1 MLTELKFHK
10 TLEKIQGT
18 PRTKGKY
25 SGLDLNTLVQKSGSP
40 VEIVRKVLIS
50 KLTRFT
56 PLICVEKRRKR
67 EGVSL
72 HKALDQRRD

>member
-18 PRTKGKY
+18 PLSESKY